1 MKILVSG
8 STGLVGARLVA
19 EFDGDGREV
28 VRLVRRSPSGANE
41 VEWNPAAGVLKA
53 EEIEGCDAVIHLAG
67 ENVGSSRWTAR
78 KKTAIRESRVN
89 GTKLLADTLAGLNSP
104 PKVFVSA
111 SAIGFYGDRGDERL
125 SEESAP
131 GEGFLADVCRAWEA
145 TTQPAQERGIRVVH
159 ARLGVV
165 LSPDGGAL
173 QKMLTPFRMGVG
185 GVLGDGSQYMS
196 WISLDDVI
204 AALRFLVDTEALS
217 GPVNCV
223 APVAVSNREFT
234 KALGKVLGRPTIF
247 PMPKLAARLAFGE
260 MADALLLASVRVE
273 PTRLLQNNYRFLHT
287 ELGAAFRHL
296 LGSNA

>member
-19 EFDGDGREV
+19 ELDGDGREV

-78 KKTAIRESRVN
+78 KKAAIRESRVN

-125 SEESAP
+125 SEESAS

-204 AALRFLVDTEALS
+204 A
-217 GPVNCV
+217 
-223 APVAVSNREFT
+223 VSYTHLTLPT
-234 KALGKVLGRPTIF
+234 KA
-247 PMPKLAARLAFGE
+247 
-260 MADALLLASVRVE
+260 
-273 PTRLLQNNYRFLHT
+273 
-287 ELGAAFRHL
+287 
-296 LGSNA
+296 

>member
-1 MKILVSG
+1 M
-8 STGLVGARLVA
+8 
-19 EFDGDGREV
+19 
-28 VRLVRRSPSGANE
+28 
-41 VEWNPAAGVLKA
+41 EWNPAAGVLKA

-204 AALRFLVDTEALS
+204 AAIFWLS
-217 GPVNCV
+217 STVGP
-223 APVAVSNREFT
+223 STF
-234 KALGKVLGRPTIF
+234 
-247 PMPKLAARLAFGE
+247 
-260 MADALLLASVRVE
+260 
-273 PTRLLQNNYRFLHT
+273 
-287 ELGAAFRHL
+287 
-296 LGSNA
+296 